1 MNCHMLITL
10 AGTISSFCPNRSHVF
25 GIRNSVIQLYD
36 SKDTP
41 SRVCDWWVGSL
52 QGMLSHEPMAPSQ
65 ISLHLYLLRNM
76 R

>member
-1 MNCHMLITL
+1 MLITL

-41 SRVCDWWVGSL
+41 SWVVIG
-52 QGMLSHEPMAPSQ
+52 GWEAFRACCPMNPRPHPRYLSTFTF
-65 ISLHLYLLRNM
+65 
-76 R
+76 